1 MLQSGLIYPEK
12 NYRLTSLNE
21 IARIVT
27 ALLFTWCVD
36 LYICNEVYLM
46 HEMEAL
52 VSVSGEI
59 DGSWDGNEEVV
70 SAGTGFLSFERARD
84 IF

>member
-1 MLQSGLIYPEK
+1 
-12 NYRLTSLNE
+12 
-21 IARIVT
+21 
-27 ALLFTWCVD
+27 
-36 LYICNEVYLM
+36 M
-46 HEMEAL
+46 HEVEAL

-70 SAGTGFLSFERARD
+70 SAGTGFFSLERARH